1 MRECLSRDNG
11 QSFAVKIID
20 QESRAISWGSK
31 SVARQEADLLASLNH
46 KNIVTFI
53 EVYEDK
59 QFLYVIMEKCT
70 GGEVFERL
78 IKQRR
83 FTEIEL
89 VDFCRQMFSAL
100 EYIHSMNM
108 IHRDIK
114 AENFLYAEDGSIKL
128 VDFGLAVKVKPDTG
142 LLRDVVGSPHYIAP
156 EMLER
161 KYTYP
166 VDMWSAGVLL
176 YLMLYGRYPFD
187 AETDDQIIRRI
198 RAGGINWESPDCT
211 PSGAILKLLQKLL
224 QTKPGERFTPL
235 AALNDPFLSNRVET
249 DETASNSI
257 IITETVAE
265 RLNSSVVI
273 PTKSRRKDMMYSE
286 AEKKR
291 NIRISELEKQFEEG
305 LHRGWRKS
313 HVLPLSAPSSPRG
326 GLKSPLGRQAT
337 KGLLGVDHSTMM
349 SSSDSNLG
357 IDQAARAKR
366 SRSVPSIHVTFD
378 TKPPDLFVYTDG
390 SPSLVKIGGNT
401 KGPKR

>member
-20 QESRAISWGSK
+20 QETRAISWGSK

-89 VDFCRQMFSAL
+89 VDFCRQMFSAI

-128 VDFGLAVKVKPDTG
+128 VDFGLAVKVKTDTG

-211 PSGAILKLLQKLL
+211 PSG
-224 QTKPGERFTPL
+224 
-235 AALNDPFLSNRVET
+235 V
-249 DETASNSI
+249 
-257 IITETVAE
+257 
-265 RLNSSVVI
+265 
-273 PTKSRRKDMMYSE
+273 
-286 AEKKR
+286 
-291 NIRISELEKQFEEG
+291 
-305 LHRGWRKS
+305 
-313 HVLPLSAPSSPRG
+313 PSSRG
-326 GLKSPLGRQAT
+326 P
-337 KGLLGVDHSTMM
+337 
-349 SSSDSNLG
+349 
-357 IDQAARAKR
+357 
-366 SRSVPSIHVTFD
+366 
-378 TKPPDLFVYTDG
+378 
-390 SPSLVKIGGNT
+390 
-401 KGPKR
+401 